1 MPFDYA
7 LIIGHMFSS
16 SAERKKR
23 AEEAQQS
30 VPANGKPAES
40 NGGPVSLILCLCP
53 PVCLELLHACFDVLT
68 SWANKLGFICSIH
81 VFHLHKDEECRS
93 MMNFEMQCAID
104 VCIDFIAGINASHI
118 TLKPSVCISYVHCN
132 YFWITILY
140 LINAC

>member
-40 NGGPVSLILCLCP
+40 N
-53 PVCLELLHACFDVLT
+53 EVLFYA
-68 SWANKLGFICSIH
+68 SVL
-81 VFHLHKDEECRS
+81 
-93 MMNFEMQCAID
+93 QCALNSCMH
-104 VCIDFIAGINASHI
+104 VLLF
-118 TLKPSVCISYVHCN
+118 LQVEQISLGSYAVLRVSKHDK
-132 YFWITILY
+132 F
-140 LINAC
+140 